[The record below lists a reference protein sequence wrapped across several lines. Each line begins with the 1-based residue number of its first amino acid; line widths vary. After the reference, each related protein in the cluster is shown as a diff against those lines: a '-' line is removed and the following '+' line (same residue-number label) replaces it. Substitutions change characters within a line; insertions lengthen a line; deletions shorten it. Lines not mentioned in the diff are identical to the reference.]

1 MGITVV
7 FKSSQGNQAKAFL
20 RVYNMIN
27 AKTVTGS
34 TGKQEIKLT
43 STNNQKSIRVYF
55 VGKIIGFQNKNNSTK
70 YFDEY
75 HEGLEFLIKKGW

>member
-7 FKSSQGNQAKAFL
+7 FKSSQGNPAKAFL
-20 RVYNMIN
+20 RVYIMIN

-55 VGKIIGFQNKNNSTK
+55 VGKIIGFQNKNKSTK